1 MGIKIKKYS
10 GELIDFD
17 VEKLKYSL
25 SRSGASEIEIEEV
38 LDKMQPQI
46 HDGMTTKTIY
56 QLAFN
61 QLKKVSGTLA
71 ARYSLKRALLDLG
84 PAGFYFE
91 QWVAKFLQNYGY
103 ETLNNE
109 IVQGEAV
116 THEADVIAKRGK
128 DLFWIECKFKNTI
141 SSKITVTTPMYLLS
155 RIKDISVRS
164 YNFFG
169 KEEKITQGWL
179 ITNVYLTSDAVAF
192 GEYYGIKMLSWDYPI
207 NRSIKHLVDQKALY
221 PITCLTSLSKREK
234 EYLLSKGYILVKD
247 LHNQIG
253 LGEKQDLFENNLLN
267 KRNKSKIMAEVEG
280 LIHEF
285 N

>member
-1 MGIKIKKYS
+1 MGIKIKKHS
-10 GELIDFD
+10 GELAEFD
-17 VEKLKYSL
+17 VEKLRYSL
-25 SRSGASEIEIEEV
+25 SKSGASEIETEEV
-38 LDKMQPQI
+38 IEKMQPHI

-91 QWVAKFLQNYGY
+91 QWIAKFLQNYGY
-103 ETLNNE
+103 QTLTNK

-116 THEADVIAKRGK
+116 SHESDVIAKRGN
-128 DLFWIECKFKNTI
+128 DLFWIECKFRNTI

-155 RIKDISVRS
+155 RIKDVSIQS

-192 GEYYGIKMLSWDYPI
+192 GEYYGIKMLSWDYPV

-221 PITCLTSLSKREK
+221 PITCLTTLTKREK
-234 EYLLSKGYILVKD
+234 EYLLSQGYILVKD
-247 LHNQIG
+247 LYEQD
-253 LGEKQDLFENNLLN
+253 DLFENNMLN
-267 KRNKSKIMAEVEG
+267 KRNKSKILYEVKE
-280 LIHEF
+280 LVQDF
-285 N
+285 

>member
-1 MGIKIKKYS
+1 MGIQIKKHS
-10 GELIDFD
+10 GELTEFD

-25 SRSGASEIEIEEV
+25 SKSGASEIEIEEV
-38 LDKMQPQI
+38 IEKMQPNI

-91 QWVAKFLQNYGY
+91 QWIAKFLQNYGY
-103 ETLNNE
+103 QTLTNE
-109 IVQGEAV
+109 VVQGEAV
-116 THEADVIAKRGK
+116 THESDVIAKRGT

-155 RIKDISVRS
+155 RIKDVSVRS

-179 ITNVYLTSDAVAF
+179 ITNVYLTSDAVMF
-192 GEYYGIKMLSWDYPI
+192 GEYYGIKMLSWDYPV

-234 EYLLSKGYILVKD
+234 EYLLSKGFILVKD
-247 LHNQIG
+247 LHDQINR
-253 LGEKQDLFENNLLN
+253 GEQNDLFKDNILN
-267 KRNKSKIMAEVEG
+267 KRNKNKVMAEVEG
-280 LIHEF
+280 LVHEF
-285 N
+285 

>member
-1 MGIKIKKYS
+1 MGIQIKKHS
-10 GELIDFD
+10 GELTEFD
-17 VEKLKYSL
+17 DEKLRYSL
-25 SRSGASEIEIEEV
+25 SKSGASEIEIEEV
-38 LDKMQPQI
+38 IEKMQPHI

-91 QWVAKFLQNYGY
+91 QWIAKFLQNYGY
-103 ETLNNE
+103 QTLTNE

-116 THEADVIAKRGK
+116 SHESDVIAKRGN
-128 DLFWIECKFKNTI
+128 DLFWIECKFRNTI

-155 RIKDISVRS
+155 RIKDVSVRS

-169 KEEKITQGWL
+169 KEEKVTQGWL
-179 ITNVYLTSDAVAF
+179 ITNVYLTSDAIAF
-192 GEYYGIKMLSWDYPI
+192 GEYYGIKMLSWDYPV

-221 PITCLTSLSKREK
+221 PITCLTTLSKREK
-234 EYLLSKGYILVKD
+234 EYLLSKGYVLVKD
-247 LHNQIG
+247 LH
-253 LGEKQDLFENNLLN
+253 EKQGLFENNMLN
-267 KRNKSKIMAEVEG
+267 KRNKSKVLREVNE
-280 LIHEF
+280 LVQEF
-285 N
+285 